1 MKRNF
6 YLKKIMV
13 IMVMFLGLLGCNKSS
28 ETKENKPEDKKEIKI
43 AVTEISEVSLKA
55 AENEFQKRGYQEK
68 LVLVDSNVAILKSIN
83 DGSVDAGM
91 AVHKAFMEKFNRE
104 NNGDLVMVQPYTYY
118 TGIGLYSQKYKS
130 LDEIPQKA
138 RISIMNDAMNMDKG
152 LRMLE
157 DAGLITLDKSKS
169 GQYTILDIKENPKN
183 IEIIEMDQA
192 QTVKSLSELDGA
204 VVFFTHMRNA
214 GKDYT
219 TYLFRD
225 QDAKDY
231 PIALVVKKGN
241 ENAPWAIALAES
253 LRSEEAAKVIKEY
266 FGGVFTIYED

>member
-6 YLKKIMV
+6 YLSKLIFIMV
-13 IMVMFLGLLGCNKSS
+13 LILGLVGCNSKKEVPAS
-28 ETKENKPEDKKEIKI
+28 EKKEITV

-55 AENEFQKRGYQEK
+55 AESEFQKRGFTEK
-68 LVLVDSNVAILKSIN
+68 LILVDSNIAVLKSVN
-83 DGSVDAGM
+83 DGSVDAAM
-91 AVHKAFMEKFNRE
+91 AVHKPFMEKFNKE

-118 TGIGLYSQKYKS
+118 TGIGLYSEKYKS
-130 LDEIPQKA
+130 LEELPQKA

-152 LRMLE
+152 LRMLK
-157 DAGLITLDKSKS
+157 DAGLITLNEGKE
-169 GQYTILDIKENPKN
+169 GTYTILDIKDNPGN

-219 TYLFRD
+219 AYLYRD
-225 QDAKDY
+225 QDAKEY

-253 LRSEEAAKVIKEY
+253 LRSDEAAKQIKEY

>member
-6 YLKKIMV
+6 YLSKV
-13 IMVMFLGLLGCNKSS
+13 IVITILVLGLLGCGSKKEEPSS
-28 ETKENKPEDKKEIKI
+28 EEKKEVSI

-55 AENEFQKRGYQEK
+55 AESEFQNKGFKEK
-68 LVLVDSNVAILKSIN
+68 LILVDSNVALLKSIN

-91 AVHKAFMEKFNRE
+91 AVHKAFMEKFNKE

-118 TGIGLYSQKYKS
+118 TGIGLYSEKYKS

-157 DAGLITLDKSKS
+157 DAGLITLDKSKND
-169 GQYTILDIKENPKN
+169 QYTLLDIKENPRN

-192 QTVKSLSELDGA
+192 QTVKSLEELDGA

-241 ENAPWAIALAES
+241 ENAPWAVALAES
-253 LRSEEAAKVIKEY
+253 LRSEEAGKVIKEY

>member
-1 MKRNF
+1 MKKNF
-6 YLKKIMV
+6 YLSKIIITV
-13 IMVMFLGLLGCNKSS
+13 VMMLGLLACGSKKQESA
-28 ETKENKPEDKKEIKI
+28 EDKKEVTV

-55 AENEFQKRGYQEK
+55 AENEFQKRGFKEK
-68 LVLVDSNVAILKSIN
+68 LILVDSNVSVLKSVN
-83 DGSVDAGM
+83 DGSVDAAM
-91 AVHKAFMEKFNRE
+91 AVHKPFMEKFNKE

-183 IEIIEMDQA
+183 IEIIE
-192 QTVKSLSELDGA
+192 
-204 VVFFTHMRNA
+204 N
-214 GKDYT
+214 
-219 TYLFRD
+219 
-225 QDAKDY
+225 
-231 PIALVVKKGN
+231 
-241 ENAPWAIALAES
+241 
-253 LRSEEAAKVIKEY
+253 IK
-266 FGGVFTIYED
+266 II

>member
-1 MKRNF
+1 MKKNF
-6 YLKKIMV
+6 YFSKIVFITV
-13 IMVMFLGLLGCNKSS
+13 IILGLFGCN
-28 ETKENKPEDKKEIKI
+28 NKNTTDPADKKEISI

-55 AENEFQKRGYQEK
+55 AENEFQKRGFKEK
-68 LVLVDSNVAILKSIN
+68 LILVDSNISVLKSVN
-83 DGSVDAGM
+83 DGSVDAAM
-91 AVHKAFMEKFNRE
+91 AVHKPFMEKFNKE

-118 TGIGLYSQKYKS
+118 TGIGLYSEKYKS

-157 DAGLITLDKSKS
+157 DAGLITLDKGKE
-169 GQYTILDIKENPKN
+169 GAYTIIDIKDNPKN

-192 QTVKSLSELDGA
+192 QTVKSLSELDAA

-219 TYLFRD
+219 AYLFRD
-225 QDAKDY
+225 QDAKEY

-241 ENAPWAIALAES
+241 ENAPWAAALAES
-253 LRSEEAAKVIKEY
+253 LKSEESVKVINEY
-266 FGGVFTIYED
+266 FGGVFTIYEN

>member
-6 YLKKIMV
+6 YVSKVLF
-13 IMVMFLGLLGCNKSS
+13 IMVMVLSLLGCKDKKAVSS
-28 ETKENKPEDKKEIKI
+28 ADKKEISI

-55 AENEFQKRGYQEK
+55 AENEFQKRGFQEK
-68 LVLVDSNVAILKSIN
+68 LILVDSNVSVLKSVN
-83 DGSVDAGM
+83 DGSVDAAM
-91 AVHKAFMEKFNRE
+91 AVHKPFMEKFNKE
-104 NNGDLVMVQPYTYY
+104 NNGDLVMVKPYTYY
-118 TGIGLYSQKYKS
+118 TGIGLYSEKHKS
-130 LDEIPQKA
+130 LDEITQKA

-157 DAGLITLDKSKS
+157 DAGLITLDKSKK
-169 GQYTILDIKENPKN
+169 GAYTILDIKENPKN

-192 QTVKSLSELDGA
+192 QTVKSLDELDA
-204 VVFFTHMRNA
+204 SVVFFTHMRNA

-219 TYLFRD
+219 KYLFRD

-241 ENAPWAIALAES
+241 ENMPWAIALAES
-253 LRSEEAAKVIKEY
+253 LRSEEAVKVINEH

>member
-1 MKRNF
+1 MKKNF
-6 YLKKIMV
+6 YLSKIIITV
-13 IMVMFLGLLGCNKSS
+13 VMMLGLLACSS
-28 ETKENKPEDKKEIKI
+28 KKQESAEDKKEVTV

-55 AENEFQKRGYQEK
+55 AENEFQKRGFKEK
-68 LVLVDSNVAILKSIN
+68 LILVDSNVSVLKSVN
-83 DGSVDAGM
+83 DGSVDAAM
-91 AVHKAFMEKFNRE
+91 AVHKPFMEKFNKE

-157 DAGLITLDKSKS
+157 DAELITLDKSKS

-192 QTVKSLSELDGA
+192 QTVKSLEELDGA

-214 GKDYT
+214 GKDHT
-219 TYLFRD
+219 AYLFRD

-241 ENAPWAIALAES
+241 ENAPWAKALAES
-253 LRSEEAAKVIKEY
+253 LRSEEATKVINEH
-266 FGGVFTIYED
+266 FGGVFTVYED

>member
-1 MKRNF
+1 
-6 YLKKIMV
+6 
-13 IMVMFLGLLGCNKSS
+13 
-28 ETKENKPEDKKEIKI
+28 
-43 AVTEISEVSLKA
+43 
-55 AENEFQKRGYQEK
+55 
-68 LVLVDSNVAILKSIN
+68 
-83 DGSVDAGM
+83 
-91 AVHKAFMEKFNRE
+91 
-104 NNGDLVMVQPYTYY
+104 
-118 TGIGLYSQKYKS
+118 
-130 LDEIPQKA
+130 
-138 RISIMNDAMNMDKG
+138 MNDAMNMDKG

-157 DAGLITLDKSKS
+157 DAGLITLDKSKNE
-169 GQYTILDIKENPKN
+169 QYTLLDIKENPRN

-192 QTVKSLSELDGA
+192 QTVKSLEELDGA

-231 PIALVVKKGN
+231 TIALVVRKGN

-253 LRSEEAAKVIKEY
+253 LRSEEAGKVIKEY